1 MSLRTIIGLI
11 LFLLLVSQSACA
23 TDRTYQGKVIDAD
36 TLKPIKGAVVVAI
49 WRKTR
54 AGIAGSDTR
63 FKDAKETLTD
73 KKGEW
78 AIVGPEGYE
87 AKIIPGLIQLI
98 GVFVTTSPEIIYYK
112 PGYRRGIRGGFS
124 AYPYID
130 REHNLEGIV
139 LSRPGETL
147 EEIKE
152 YSKKYSVGTLR
163 FIPVKDPEK
172 KLRDLDFSFQYP
184 ENVKTVGW
192 KRGMSASYLV
202 IGLKKAKTRE
212 ERLDA
217 MSFTAPGK
225 LPLTHKM
232 QWEERGRLLGQS
244 RTRGTSEIIPSPR
257 SPATSSAKPVDASKI
272 PSPPQNINK
281 DTPGISP
288 RLKKP
293 TSDQ

>member
-1 MSLRTIIGLI
+1 MAYLRTVVWITF
-11 LFLLLVSQSACA
+11 FLLLVSSSSFSA
-23 TDRTYQGKVIDAD
+23 DRTFRGKVIDAE
-36 TLKPIKGAVVVAI
+36 TLKPIEGAVVVAI

-54 AGIAGSDTR
+54 AGIAGADTR

-73 KKGEW
+73 KNGEW
-78 AIVGPEGYE
+78 TIVGPEGYE
-87 AKIIPGLIQLI
+87 DKIIPGLIHLI
-98 GVFVTTSPEIIYYK
+98 GVFVTKSPEIIYYK

-139 LSRPGETL
+139 LSRPGETW
-147 EEIKE
+147 EEARE

-172 KLRDLDFSFQYP
+172 KLRDLDFSFEYP

-217 MSFTAPGK
+217 MRFTAPGK
-225 LPLTHKM
+225 LPLAHKM
-232 QWEERGRLLGQS
+232 QWEERVLLIGPS
-244 RTRGTSEIIPSPR
+244 TRR
-257 SPATSSAKPVDASKI
+257 QK
-272 PSPPQNINK
+272 
-281 DTPGISP
+281 
-288 RLKKP
+288 
-293 TSDQ
+293 